1 MSARR
6 VWARSFW
13 LCIPWGL
20 CHPTQLFTWL
30 EVNAAVSR
38 TALPV
43 SHRSLGARR
52 DCPLCGRALP
62 LFKVVCA
69 RLDILCLQHEPG
81 IFQDCL
87 AHLQRSHTAEKT
99 RSLIDLPSFLPS
111 PGLGP
116 EALGELRAPFLQQ
129 IFFRIQISLFKR
141 GGGEK
146 IKHIIRLDFGAK
158 RSKANLFIAAVTVMS
173 FQPPP

>member
-81 IFQDCL
+81 VFQDCL

-99 RSLIDLPSFLPS
+99 RSLIDLPSFPPS

-116 EALGELRAPFLQQ
+116 EALGNLEPLSYSKYFSEFKYP
-129 IFFRIQISLFKR
+129 SLK

>member
-62 LFKVVCA
+62 LFKVVCT

-81 IFQDCL
+81 VFQDCL

-99 RSLIDLPSFLPS
+99 RSLIDLPSFPPS

-116 EALGELRAPFLQQ
+116 EALGNLEPLSYSKLV
-129 IFFRIQISLFKR
+129 
-141 GGGEK
+141 K
-146 IKHIIRLDFGAK
+146 IRKAGKGRSTVLCHWWK
-158 RSKANLFIAAVTVMS
+158 RSQETVTVKALRM
-173 FQPPP
+173 FIL